1 MSISDLYFSTTSSLP
16 PDLLEPPELPE
27 PLEPAEPFEPFEL
40 LEPFAPVEVLALG
53 EADSES
59 PSVFTPGIRTKTLLP
74 WRHTSALVAPVGLAE
89 AFALAEAL
97 AVLAALALGIGLVA
111 AVATGMD
118 LKVNSQPI
126 PSSPLMD
133 LTLISLPLL
142 VAIELR
148 RELASCLHCEVLVIC
163 EDVLS
168 TMRMT
173 AS

>member
-1 MSISDLYFSTTSSLP
+1 M
-16 PDLLEPPELPE
+16 LEPPELPE
-27 PLEPAEPFEPFEL
+27 PLELPEPAEPAEPFDPFEPAEL
-40 LEPFAPVEVLALG
+40 PEPEPAEVLALG
-53 EADSES
+53 EAASES
-59 PSVFTPGIRTKTLLP
+59 PPVFTPGIRTKTLLP

-97 AVLAALALGIGLVA
+97 AVLAALALGAGLVA

>member
-1 MSISDLYFSTTSSLP
+1 M
-16 PDLLEPPELPE
+16 
-27 PLEPAEPFEPFEL
+27 
-40 LEPFAPVEVLALG
+40 
-53 EADSES
+53 
-59 PSVFTPGIRTKTLLP
+59 
-74 WRHTSALVAPVGLAE
+74 
-89 AFALAEAL
+89 
-97 AVLAALALGIGLVA
+97 LAALALGAGLVA
-111 AVATGMD
+111 AVATGID
-118 LKVNSQPI
+118 LKGEFAANTLVA
-126 PSSPLMD
+126 LMD

>member
-1 MSISDLYFSTTSSLP
+1 M
-16 PDLLEPPELPE
+16 
-27 PLEPAEPFEPFEL
+27 
-40 LEPFAPVEVLALG
+40 
-53 EADSES
+53 
-59 PSVFTPGIRTKTLLP
+59 
-74 WRHTSALVAPVGLAE
+74 GLAE

-97 AVLAALALGIGLVA
+97 ALAVLVVLALGAGLVA

-148 RELASCLHCEVLVIC
+148 SELASCLHCEVLVIC